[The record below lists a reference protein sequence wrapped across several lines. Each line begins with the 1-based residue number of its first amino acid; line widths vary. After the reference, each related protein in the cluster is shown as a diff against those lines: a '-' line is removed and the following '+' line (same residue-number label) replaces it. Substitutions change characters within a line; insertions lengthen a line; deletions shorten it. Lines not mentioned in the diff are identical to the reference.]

1 MKKQIEQL
9 IEKLKKQKSQTNS
22 FIELLEAQKELAVK
36 LKFNSRANSIDELIE
51 QENYYNAI
59 IQLKINKAV
68 NQLKKFN

>member
-1 MKKQIEQL
+1 MKKQIEQT

>member
-22 FIELLEAQKELAVK
+22 FITEMEAQKELAVK

-51 QENYYNAI
+51 QEIFFLSI
-59 IQLKINKAV
+59 INLKIQKSI